1 MHQKGGSQEA
11 QAEAY
16 TVLSTIHSAK
26 GREWKRVRILSVVDG
41 CIPSSRA
48 VTPDAIEE
56 ERRLL
61 YVAMTRAIDQLDLF
75 VPQQLF
81 HQYQL
86 NGPGQHHVLLKLTR
100 FIPSSIIGLFDRK
113 VHQPSI
119 RPKTSIGST
128 TLPRKRQATTSCLS
142 NSIKQIREC
151 GIGRYWRG
159 QSYALVCPRSSNNSD
174 FRSIRVR
181 FRRIR
186 SSMGATMTL

>member
-100 FIPSSIIGLFDRK
+100 FIPSSIIRSFETM
-113 VHQPSI
+113 PS
-119 RPKTSIGST
+119 T
-128 TLPRKRQATTSCLS
+128 
-142 NSIKQIREC
+142 E
-151 GIGRYWRG
+151 
-159 QSYALVCPRSSNNSD
+159 RSSKM
-174 FRSIRVR
+174 FQRSRP
-181 FRRIR
+181 RIVIDEPSR
-186 SSMGATMTL
+186 TTG